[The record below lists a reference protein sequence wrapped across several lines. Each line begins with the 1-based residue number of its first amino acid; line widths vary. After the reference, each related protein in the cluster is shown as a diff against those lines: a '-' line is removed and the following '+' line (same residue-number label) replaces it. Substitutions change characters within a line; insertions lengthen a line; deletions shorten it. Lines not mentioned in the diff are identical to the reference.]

1 MTDEAMRTSLAMNGP
16 AEGARSHA
24 EALRAQLWNSIR
36 EPRLLIA
43 PGVYDGLSARVA
55 ERVGFGVVY
64 VSGGA
69 VARSTGVP
77 DVGLMTMSEVLDRTR
92 EIVDAVDCPVIADAD
107 TGYGGTLNVGR
118 TVREFER
125 IGVAG
130 IHLEDQA
137 IPKRCGHYEDKT
149 IVEPGAMVAR
159 IQAALDARVDP
170 SFIIIARTDARAV
183 EGLEPALARARRYA
197 EAGADML
204 FIEAPQSEHEIETIA
219 TAFDT
224 PLIINMFQGG
234 KTPLLPASRLQE
246 LGYSLILVPS
256 DLQRAAI
263 HGMQRAAET
272 LLGEGST
279 ASFADQMVSFAER
292 DRLVGLESYVEL
304 DDRYAKLERQQ

>member
-1 MTDEAMRTSLAMNGP
+1 MNGPTAGAQHHVEAMRAD
-16 AEGARSHA
+16 
-24 EALRAQLWNSIR
+24 LWNSISKR
-36 EPRLLIA
+36 RLLIA

-55 ERVGFGVVY
+55 EGAGFSVVY

-92 EIVDAVDCPVIADAD
+92 QIVDAVDCPVIADAD
-107 TGYGGTLNVGR
+107 TGYGGSLNVRR

-125 IGVAG
+125 SGVAG

-137 IPKRCGHYEDKT
+137 MPKRCGHYEDKT
-149 IVEPGAMVAR
+149 LVEPGVMEAR

-170 SFIIIARTDARAV
+170 RFIIIARTDARAV
-183 EGLEPALARARRYA
+183 EGLEAALARSRRYA

-204 FIEAPQSEHEIETIA
+204 FVEAPQSEHEIETIA
-219 TAFDT
+219 EALDT
-224 PLIINMFQGG
+224 PLVINMFQGG

-246 LGYSLILVPS
+246 LGYSLMLVPS

-263 HGMQRAAET
+263 YGMKRAAEA

-279 ASFADQMVSFAER
+279 ASFARQMVSFAER
-292 DRLVGLESYVEL
+292 ERLVGLETYVEL
-304 DDRYAKLERQQ
+304 DDRYAQLERQQ

>member
-1 MTDEAMRTSLAMNGP
+1 MNGPTEGAQHHVEAMRAD
-16 AEGARSHA
+16 
-24 EALRAQLWNSIR
+24 LWNSISKR
-36 EPRLLIA
+36 RLLIA

-55 ERVGFGVVY
+55 EGAGFSVVY

-92 EIVDAVDCPVIADAD
+92 QIVDAVDCPVIADAD
-107 TGYGGTLNVGR
+107 TGYGGSLNVRR

-125 IGVAG
+125 SGVAG

-137 IPKRCGHYEDKT
+137 MPKRCGHYEDKT
-149 IVEPGAMVAR
+149 LVEPGVMEAR

-170 SFIIIARTDARAV
+170 RFIIIARTDARAV
-183 EGLEPALARARRYA
+183 EGLEAALARSRRYA

-204 FIEAPQSEHEIETIA
+204 FVEAPQSEHEIETIA
-219 TAFDT
+219 EALDT
-224 PLIINMFQGG
+224 PLVINMFQGG

-246 LGYSLILVPS
+246 LGYSLMLVPS

-263 HGMQRAAET
+263 HGMKRAAET

-279 ASFADQMVSFAER
+279 ASFADHMVSFAER
-292 DRLVGLESYVEL
+292 ERLVGLGGYVEL
-304 DDRYAKLERQQ
+304 DDRYAELERQQ

>member
-1 MTDEAMRTSLAMNGP
+1 MNGP
-16 AEGARSHA
+16 ADGPRSRA
-24 EALRAQLWNSIR
+24 EAMRAQVWDSIR
-36 EPRLLIA
+36 ERRLLIA

-55 ERVGFGVVY
+55 ERAGFSVVY

>member
-1 MTDEAMRTSLAMNGP
+1 MTDEAMRNTVRMNGP
-16 AEGARSHA
+16 SEGAQRRV
-24 EALRAQLWNSIR
+24 EAIRADLWDSINER
-36 EPRLLIA
+36 QLLIA

-55 ERVGFGVVY
+55 ERAGFAVLY

-69 VARSTGVP
+69 VSRSTGVP

-107 TGYGGTLNVGR
+107 TGYGGVLNVAR
-118 TVREFER
+118 AVREFER

-149 IVEPGAMVAR
+149 IVEPGVMVAR
-159 IQAALDARVDP
+159 IRAALDARVDP
-170 SFIIIARTDARAV
+170 GFIIIARTDARAV
-183 EGLEPALARARRYA
+183 EGLEAALARAHRYA

-204 FIEAPQSEHEIETIA
+204 FIEAPQSEPEIETIA
-219 TAFDT
+219 AAFDT
-224 PLIINMFQGG
+224 PLVINMFQGG
-234 KTPLLPASRLQE
+234 KTPLLAASHLQE
-246 LGYSLILVPS
+246 LGYSLVLVPS

-279 ASFADQMVSFAER
+279 ANFADHMVSFAER

-304 DDRYAKLERQQ
+304 DDRYAKLERQP

>member
-1 MTDEAMRTSLAMNGP
+1 MNGPTEGAQHHVEAMRAD
-16 AEGARSHA
+16 
-24 EALRAQLWNSIR
+24 LWNSISKR
-36 EPRLLIA
+36 RLLIA

-55 ERVGFGVVY
+55 EGAGFSVVY

-92 EIVDAVDCPVIADAD
+92 QIVDAVDCPVIADAD
-107 TGYGGTLNVGR
+107 TGYGGSLNVRR

-125 IGVAG
+125 SGVAG

-137 IPKRCGHYEDKT
+137 MPKRCGHYEDKT
-149 IVEPGAMVAR
+149 LVEPGVMEAR

-170 SFIIIARTDARAV
+170 RFIIIARTDARAV
-183 EGLEPALARARRYA
+183 EGLEAALARSRRYA

-204 FIEAPQSEHEIETIA
+204 FVEAPQSEHEIETIA
-219 TAFDT
+219 EALDT
-224 PLIINMFQGG
+224 PLVINMFQGG

-246 LGYSLILVPS
+246 LGYSLMLVPS

-263 HGMQRAAET
+263 YGMKRAAEA

-279 ASFADQMVSFAER
+279 ASFARQMVSFAER
-292 DRLVGLESYVEL
+292 ERLVGLETYVEL
-304 DDRYAKLERQQ
+304 DDRYAQLERQQ

>member
-1 MTDEAMRTSLAMNGP
+1 VAA
-16 AEGARSHA
+16 GA
-24 EALRAQLWNSIR
+24 
-36 EPRLLIA
+36 
-43 PGVYDGLSARVA
+43 
-55 ERVGFGVVY
+55 GFSVLY

-92 EIVDAVDCPVIADAD
+92 QIVDAVDCPVIADAD
-107 TGYGGTLNVGR
+107 TGYGGSLNVRR

-137 IPKRCGHYEDKT
+137 TPKRCGHYEHKT
-149 IVEPGAMVAR
+149 LVEPGAMVAR
-159 IQAALDARVDP
+159 IQAALDVRVDP
-170 SFIIIARTDARAV
+170 RFIVIARTDARAV
-183 EGLEPALARARRYA
+183 EGLEAALARSRRYV

-204 FIEAPQSEHEIETIA
+204 FVEAPESEQEIEAIA
-219 TAFDT
+219 AAFDT
-224 PLIINMFQGG
+224 PLVINMFQGG

-246 LGYSLILVPS
+246 LGYSLMLVPS

-279 ASFADQMVSFAER
+279 ASFAGNMVSFAER
-292 DRLVGLESYVEL
+292 ERLVELESYVEL
-304 DDRYAKLERQQ
+304 DDRYAQLERQQ

>member
-1 MTDEAMRTSLAMNGP
+1 MTDEAMRTTVRMNGP
-16 AEGARSHA
+16 GKGARSHP
-24 EALRAQLWNSIR
+24 EAMRVKLWSAIR
-36 EPRLLIA
+36 ERRLLIA

-55 ERVGFGVVY
+55 ERAGFGVVY

-77 DVGLMTMSEVLDRTR
+77 DVGLMTMNEVIDRTR
-92 EIVDAVDCPVIADAD
+92 EIVDAVDCPIIADAD
-107 TGYGGTLNVGR
+107 TGYGGSLNVAR

-137 IPKRCGHYEDKT
+137 MPKRCGHYEDKT

-170 SFIIIARTDARAV
+170 GFIIIARTDARAV
-183 EGLEPALARARRYA
+183 EGLEAALARARRYT

-204 FIEAPQSEHEIETIA
+204 FVEAPQSEQEIETIA
-219 TAFDT
+219 AAFDT

-234 KTPLLPASRLQE
+234 KTPLVPASRLQE

-279 ASFADQMVSFAER
+279 ASFADHMVSFAER
-292 DRLVGLESYVEL
+292 ERLVGLESYVAL